1 MTPGTDIGRL
11 RDEASREDYASMAR
25 LARALYASGLGPRE
39 VLREAYGTDFP
50 DEVFVLVGAGLSSL
64 DLLAY
69 FTPQPWQL
77 AVPPERDGPGEDG
90 SEQGGPEEV
99 PGPLAETELLVLALD
114 PGLLP
119 LAQIPAATS
128 AGDDRVVCYR
138 IEELR
143 AGRTTVHCLR
153 AAPYPYSELRDTEA
167 VRCGDSLL
175 EVLYEVHADDLR
187 RLEEELRQPWNRG
200 AGSVDPGE
208 VEQARASLELIEEL
222 RRRAAGRQEG

>member
-1 MTPGTDIGRL
+1 MNPEADIGRL

-39 VLREAYGTDFP
+39 VLREAYGTGFP
-50 DEVFVLVGAGLSSL
+50 EEVFVLVGAGLSAL

-69 FTPQPWQL
+69 FTHQPWQL
-77 AVPPERDGPGEDG
+77 AVPPE
-90 SEQGGPEEV
+90 QGGPEKV
-99 PGPLAETELLVLALD
+99 PGPLAETEQLVLALD

-119 LAQIPAATS
+119 LVQIPAATS
-128 AGDDRVVCYR
+128 AGDDRIVCYR
-138 IEELR
+138 FEELR
-143 AGRTTVHCLR
+143 AGRPTAYCLR

-167 VRCGDSLL
+167 ARCGESLL
-175 EVLYEVHADDLR
+175 AVLDEVHADALR
-187 RLEEELRQPWNRG
+187 RLEEELQQPWNRG

-208 VEQARASLELIEEL
+208 VEEARASLELVRTL